1 MQELEE
7 YEIIKQKKIKLNEK
21 PRPLEFTVLAT
32 HNFARA
38 SILKLPHGEVKTPVY
53 MPVGTKGA
61 MKGVTYQEM
70 DDMGCKLLLA
80 NTYHLAYK
88 PSGDLLEKVGGLH
101 KFVNWKHNILTDSG
115 GFQMVSLSQLSEVNE
130 DGVTFESPY
139 DKTIMHL
146 RPEDS
151 IHTQNQ
157 IGADIIMALDDVV
170 RTTTVGPR
178 MQEASERTTRWLDRD
193 IAAHKRKEDQNLFP
207 IVQGGIDPKLREQ
220 SLDDLIQREAN
231 GYAIGG
237 LAGGED
243 KVDFWKTVAQCTAKL
258 PNDKP
263 RYLMGVGY
271 PVDVVVCSCLGVD
284 MFDCVFS
291 TRTARFGTAFTDY
304 GFLKL
309 KNSEIANVFQP
320 IQQGCQCQACKSYTQ
335 SYLHYLIAKE
345 QVACHL
351 ISIHNLN
358 YLIQLMLNLRQSII
372 DGKLIEFVNQFLK
385 KWYQKE
391 GQIPQ
396 WIIEAL
402 DYAKIPIQQI

>member
-1 MQELEE
+1 MQELGDIEKQPHKKVKKN
-7 YEIIKQKKIKLNEK
+7 EI
-21 PRPLEFTVLAT
+21 PLEFTILAT

-38 SILKLPHGEVKTPVY
+38 SIMRLPHGEVQTPVY

-61 MKGVTYQEM
+61 MKGVTYSEM
-70 DDMGCKLLLA
+70 DDLGCKLLLA

-88 PSGDLLEKVGGLH
+88 PGGDLLEKVGGLH

-115 GFQMVSLSQLSEVNE
+115 GFQMVSLSQLSEVTE
-130 DGVTFESPY
+130 EGVTFESPY
-139 DKTIMHL
+139 DNSTMHL

-193 IAAHKRKEDQNLFP
+193 IEAHKRKHDQNLFP

-220 SLDDLIQREAN
+220 SLNDLIQREAN

-258 PNDKP
+258 PVNKP

-291 TRTARFGTAFTDY
+291 TRTARFGTAFTDN

-309 KNSEIANVFQP
+309 KNKEAANVFEP
-320 IQQGCQCQACKSYTQ
+320 IQKGCQCQACKSYTQ
-335 SYLHYLIAKE
+335 SYLHYLIARKE
-345 QVACHL
+345 VACHL

-358 YLIQLMLNLRQSII
+358 YLLQLMLNLRQSII
-372 DGKLIEFVNQFLK
+372 DGKLIEFTNGFLQNWFK
-385 KWYQKE
+385 NE

-402 DYAKIPIQQI
+402 EYAGIPVKQL